1 MQEIKYMCIGRIV
14 VPNQVDRNEGRLFD
28 KSQDAL
34 VWLQNNPSF
43 TYCGKWEMTDGDP
56 KTWTPI
62 VESKDL
68 M

>member
-1 MQEIKYMCIGRIV
+1 M
-14 VPNQVDRNEGRLFD
+14 PNQIDRNESRLFD

-56 KTWTPI
+56 KTWAPI
-62 VESKDL
+62 VESK
-68 M
+68 